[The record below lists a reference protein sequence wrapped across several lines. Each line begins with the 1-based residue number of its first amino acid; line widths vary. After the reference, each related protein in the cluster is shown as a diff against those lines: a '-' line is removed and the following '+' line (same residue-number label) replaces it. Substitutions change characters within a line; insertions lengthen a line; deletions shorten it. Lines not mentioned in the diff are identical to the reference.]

1 MPADIDYFLNSQSDD
16 VLVETL
22 EFKFYKADTGAQAGN
37 SLCVVA
43 NINTRVYA
51 VLEDGSSMV
60 CDYYHVRI
68 ERGSMSTDSID
79 QSFQI
84 TVSASVDI
92 RRLLDNVYFGTYKT
106 GGQRFNGKKPNV
118 TYRAYS
124 YSAPHTGALRNM
136 VVGPIT
142 MDIDSIVMD
151 EKCCTVNASTGL
163 MNSHKTGEVYDI
175 QRFPMLRGLL

>member
-22 EFKFYKADTGAQAGN
+22 EFKFYKPNGVEIQSN
-37 SLCVVA
+37 RLIVVA
-43 NINTRVYA
+43 NINSRVTA
-51 VLEDGSSMV
+51 RREDGSSMI
-60 CDYYHVRI
+60 CDYYPVRI
-68 ERGSMSTDSID
+68 ERGGMSTDSID

-84 TVSASVDI
+84 TIAGLEVVHANLS
-92 RRLLDNVYFGTYKT
+92 NVYFGHYNS
-106 GGQRFNGKKPNV
+106 GANRFNGKKPNV

-124 YSAPHTGALRNM
+124 YQAPHTGALTNM

-142 MDIDSIVMD
+142 LDVDNIMFD
-151 EKCCTVNASTGL
+151 EKGCTVNASTGAL
-163 MNSHKTGEVYDI
+163 NSHKTGEVYDL